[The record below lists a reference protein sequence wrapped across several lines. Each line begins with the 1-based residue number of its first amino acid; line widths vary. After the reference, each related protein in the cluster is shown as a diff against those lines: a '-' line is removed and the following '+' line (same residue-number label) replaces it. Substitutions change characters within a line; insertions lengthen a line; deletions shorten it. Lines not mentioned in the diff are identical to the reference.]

1 MEESITVYYASCTV
15 CYNHPRLDFEYSFFS
30 LCVSLF
36 FSVSIFFLLFEG
48 VLSVLRGG
56 ERVYFF
62 PVRLMGQVFPL
73 AGLLNLI
80 YYYLITSSC
89 LISLSLL
96 PSLPPMISACMF
108 FSVCLSVSV
117 CFKVKLLACQYVCL
131 WLSNYQH
138 THQPIALS
146 LKIGIKSIYIYPC
159 GKQRHTETRS
169 KRRYP

>member
-1 MEESITVYYASCTV
+1 MARTAQTSSEHLHLCNWDSGLRSIAVWKSQLQFIMPLVQSATITQGLILSIHFFPCVYLFFC
-15 CYNHPRLDFEYSFFS
+15 LDFFF
-30 LCVSLF
+30 F
-36 FSVSIFFLLFEG
+36 FFEG

-108 FSVCLSVSV
+108 FLSVYLCLSVL
-117 CFKVKLLACQYVCL
+117 K
-131 WLSNYQH
+131 SNYL
-138 THQPIALS
+138 PVSMSVYGYLIIS
-146 LKIGIKSIYIYPC
+146 
-159 GKQRHTETRS
+159 TRIS
-169 KRRYP
+169 PSHCH